1 MPELPE
7 VETVRRGLA
16 PHLEGRRLARVTLRR
31 PDLRIPFPDD
41 FAARLSGRRIE
52 RLDRRAKYLLAHCDD
67 GAVVIM
73 HLGMSGRFTVITAQ
87 DQPKRLAT
95 FVHEAP
101 PARPDGSGPHDHVIL
116 ETDEGTR
123 IIYTDHRRFGLMTLS
138 DGDSLNA
145 HRLMAGLGLEPLG
158 EGLTAHALVTA
169 LAGRHT
175 PLKAALLDQRI
186 IAGLGNIYVC
196 EVLYRARLSPRR
208 SAHTVGRVRAAALV
222 SAIRHVL
229 TAAIEAGG
237 STLRDYAH
245 ADGALGYFQHAFKV
259 YGREGEPCPDRGC
272 GPVQRIVQA
281 NRSTFFCPRCQR

>member
-16 PHLEGRRLARVTLRR
+16 PHLEGQRLAKVTLRR
-31 PDLRIPFPDD
+31 PDLRIPFPPD
-41 FAARLSGRRIE
+41 FEKRLAGRRIE

-73 HLGMSGRFTVITAQ
+73 HLGMSGRFTVIPSEAAPT
-87 DQPKRLAT
+87 RLAS

-101 PARPDGSGPHDHVIL
+101 LAGPDGTGPHDHVIF
-116 ETDEGTR
+116 ETDAGTR
-123 IIYTDHRRFGLMTLS
+123 IVYTDHRRFGLMTLS
-138 DGDSLNA
+138 EEADLEE
-145 HRLMAGLGLEPLG
+145 HRLMSGLGLEPLG
-158 EGLTAHALVTA
+158 EGLTPEALVER
-169 LAGRHT
+169 LKGRRT

-186 IAGLGNIYVC
+186 VAGLGNIYVC
-196 EVLYRARLSPRR
+196 EVLYRAKLSPRR
-208 SAHTVGRVRAAALV
+208 SSHTVGLARAQALV
-222 SAIRHVL
+222 AAIRSVL

-272 GPVQRIVQA
+272 GSVERIVQA
-281 NRSTFFCPRCQR
+281 NRSTFFCPGCQR